1 MSEFEDGKPRSDE
14 EGASPLSAPS
24 DVEPLAAEGAPEI
37 AIPEASPT
45 VPPIAKATPVA
56 PVRRPRTIFLARLV
70 QALWLGSGVFL
81 ALAAL
86 AVFRTL
92 APTDAADG
100 VGAML
105 ARWHYIAILAPAV
118 LIVIEWRR
126 SRTLM
131 VLLLFFAILLAT
143 VQIAADLRIRRF
155 RQESVVPISSLDR
168 SDPVRRKFGALHGF
182 SSLMLLAQI
191 ATAIGVIAAEP
202 EPDE

>member
-14 EGASPLSAPS
+14 EGEVLPLVSNEEDPVASSTP
-24 DVEPLAAEGAPEI
+24 GI

-45 VPPIAKATPVA
+45 VPPIAAPAPAT
-56 PVRRPRTIFLARLV
+56 PVRRPRTIFLARLI

-105 ARWHYIAILAPAV
+105 ARWHYIAILAPALLV
-118 LIVIEWRR
+118 VIEWRR

-191 ATAIGVIAAEP
+191 AAAIGVVAAEP